1 MTDTSIPSRIF
12 DQLRSNVQAAGIAA
26 TEDDIAGMAEKGF
39 LNRPL
44 EFERAMHGLAND
56 RTHDYLKLWADPSA
70 SQPAQAAALDAGQA
84 ESGAA
89 ADDLAFASISTVAEL
104 LRTRQL
110 SPVELTEQVLG
121 RIMQHEDHLNA
132 FQLVLADQA
141 REAARQAEREIAS
154 GAYAGP
160 LHGVPLVVK
169 DLMALAGSPTT
180 AGSRILADN
189 IADHDSTIVSKLR
202 DAGAIIVGKT
212 RMSEFA
218 YSPGSNNAHYGP
230 TRNPWNGKYDTG
242 GSSSGSGAAVAA
254 GLAYAGIGSDTGGSI
269 RIPASYCGI
278 VGLKPTFGRISLYGV
293 VPLSWSLDHA
303 GPLTR
308 TVTDAALLLDAL
320 QGADGHDIRARDA
333 APLDLSALEQG
344 VEGMRIGV
352 LHDDGSGMPFSTD
365 EMLAA
370 WRKSLSVLE
379 AAGAELVPFD
389 MPELDALRAV
399 QAVILGLEATAY
411 HLPWLRARLDDY
423 GPFMRQRI
431 LSSFVYG
438 PTAYVEAQQARAALR
453 ARCDAIWERV
463 DVLSTPAQPGT
474 APALDTPG
482 STFFTGPFNQLGWPA
497 ISMPTGLASNG
508 LPLAMQLV
516 GRPWDDIT
524 VLRVARAVEAG
535 MPGLGMPPLT

>member
-1 MTDTSIPSRIF
+1 MTDTKIPDRIF
-12 DQLRSNVQAAGIAA
+12 DQLRSNLQAAGIAA
-26 TEDDIAGMAEKGF
+26 TEDDIAGMVEKGF

-44 EFERAMHGLAND
+44 EFERAMRGVAHD
-56 RTHDYLKLWADPSA
+56 RTPDYLKLWADPVA
-70 SQPAQAAALDAGQA
+70 SQSVQPTPSRTWQAQ
-84 ESGAA
+84 SAA
-89 ADDLAFASISTVAEL
+89 ADDLAFASIGTVSVL

-110 SPVELTEQVLG
+110 SPVELTEQALG

-132 FQLVLADQA
+132 FQLVLADQS
-141 REAARQAEREIAS
+141 REAAHQAEREIAS

-160 LHGVPLVVK
+160 LHGVPVVVK
-169 DLMALAGSPTT
+169 DLMALAGTPTT
-180 AGSRILADN
+180 AGSRILTGN
-189 IADHDSTIVSKLR
+189 IADYDSTVVSKLR

-212 RMSEFA
+212 KLSEFA

-230 TRNPWNGKYDTG
+230 TRNPWNGAYDTG
-242 GSSSGSGAAVAA
+242 GSSSGSAAAVAA
-254 GLAYAGIGSDTGGSI
+254 GLVYAGIGSDTGGSI

-278 VGLKPTFGRISLYGV
+278 VGLKPTFGRISLHGV

-308 TVTDAALLLDAL
+308 TVTDAVLLLDAL
-320 QGADGHDIRARDA
+320 QGADGHDSRTRDV
-333 APLDLSALEQG
+333 APIDLHALEKG
-344 VEGMRIGV
+344 VAGMRIGV
-352 LHDDGSGMPFSTD
+352 LQDDGSGTSFGDD

-370 WRKSLSVLE
+370 WRRSLAVLE
-379 AAGAELVPFD
+379 AAGAALVPLD
-389 MPELDALRAV
+389 LPEIDALRAV

-423 GPFMRQRI
+423 GPFMRQRV

-438 PTAYVEAQQARAALR
+438 PTTYVEAQQARAVLR
-453 ARCDAIWERV
+453 EHCNAIWQRV

-474 APALDTPG
+474 APVLDTPG

-497 ISMPTGLASNG
+497 LSIPTGLANNG

-516 GRPWDDIT
+516 GRPWDDIR
-524 VLRVARAVEAG
+524 VLRVARAVEMG
-535 MPGLGMPPLT
+535 LPGLGKPPVA

>member
-1 MTDTSIPSRIF
+1 MSDMSIPSRIF
-12 DQLRSNVQAAGIAA
+12 DQLRSNLQAAGIAA
-26 TEDDIAGMAEKGF
+26 TGDDIAGMAEKGF

-44 EFERAMHGLAND
+44 EFERAMRGMASD
-56 RTHDYLKLWADPSA
+56 RTPDYLKLWAESAATQQPQSA
-70 SQPAQAAALDAGQA
+70 SPGAWQAHA
-84 ESGAA
+84 GAA
-89 ADDLAFASISTVAEL
+89 ADDLAFASISAIGEL

-110 SPVELTEQVLG
+110 SPVELLEQVLG
-121 RIMQHEDHLNA
+121 RIAQYGDQLNA
-132 FQLVLADQA
+132 FQLVLTDQA
-141 REAARQAEREIAS
+141 RAAAQQAEREIAS

-160 LHGVPLVVK
+160 LHGVPVVVK
-169 DLMALAGSPTT
+169 DLMAVQGTPTT
-180 AGSRILADN
+180 AGSRILADTM
-189 IADHDSTIVSKLR
+189 ADYDATVVSRLR

-212 RMSEFA
+212 RLSEFA

-230 TRNPWNGKYDTG
+230 TRNPWNGAYDTG
-242 GSSSGSGAAVAA
+242 GSSSGSAAAVAA
-254 GLAYAGIGSDTGGSI
+254 GLAYAGLGSDTGGSI

-278 VGLKPTFGRISLYGV
+278 VGLKPTFGRISLHGV

-333 APLDLSALEQG
+333 APLDFAMLERG
-344 VEGMRIGV
+344 VAGMRVGV
-352 LHDDGSGMPFSTD
+352 LQDDGSGTPPGSD

-370 WRKSLSVLE
+370 WRTGLAALE
-379 AAGAELVPFD
+379 AAGAELVPLD

-411 HLPWLRARLDDY
+411 HLPWLRTRLDDY

-453 ARCDAIWERV
+453 ARCDAIWQRV

-482 STFFTGPFNQLGWPA
+482 STLFTGPFNQLGWPA
-497 ISMPTGLASNG
+497 ISIPTGLARNG

-524 VLRVARAVEAG
+524 VLRAARAVEVG
-535 MPGLGMPPLT
+535 ISPLGRPPLK